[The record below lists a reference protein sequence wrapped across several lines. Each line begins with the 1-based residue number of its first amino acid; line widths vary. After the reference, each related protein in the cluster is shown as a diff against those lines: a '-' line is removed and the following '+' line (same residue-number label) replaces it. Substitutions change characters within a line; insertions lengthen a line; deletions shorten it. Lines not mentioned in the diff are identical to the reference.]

1 MDFTMV
7 FEAALYLVGAVVLS
21 LLVPYIKSKTT
32 AEQQE
37 NINAWVRIAV
47 KAAEQLLTGG
57 GRGAEKKNYVLE
69 WLDGKGITYDV
80 AKIDAI
86 IEAAVYELNKGLIK

>member
-7 FEAALYLVGAVVLS
+7 FEALFYLAFAVVLG
-21 LLVPYIKSKTT
+21 LLVPFIKARTT

-37 NINAWVRIAV
+37 SINAWVRIAV
-47 KAAEQLLTGG
+47 KAAEQLLTGS

-69 WLDGKGITYDV
+69 WLDGKGITYDA

-86 IEAAVYELNKGLIK
+86 IEAAVYELNKGLIQ

>member
-7 FEAALYLVGAVVLS
+7 FEAALYLVGAVVLC

-37 NINAWVRIAV
+37 SINAWVRIAV
-47 KAAEQLLTGG
+47 KAAEQLLTGS

>member
-7 FEAALYLVGAVVLS
+7 FEALFYLAFAVVLG
-21 LLVPYIKSKTT
+21 LLVPFIKARTT

-37 NINAWVRIAV
+37 SINAWVRIAV
-47 KAAEQLLTGG
+47 KAAEQLLTGS

-69 WLDGKGITYDV
+69 WLDGKGITYDA

-86 IEAAVYELNKGLIK
+86 IEAAVYELNKGLIR